1 MSTRPGRVLGVDPGT
16 VRVGLAVS
24 DPDRL
29 LATPHA
35 TVPGGRGA
43 VAAIVREAEDLGCVA
58 VVVGLP
64 KSLQGRDT
72 DSTRMARALAASL
85 TDAGVT
91 VHLQDERLTSV
102 QADRALRAA
111 GRTTKQSKDYKDQV
125 AASLLLQA
133 WLDTNR
139 PRPPLDSETPSP

>member
-1 MSTRPGRVLGVDPGT
+1 

-35 TVPGGRGA
+35 TVAGGKGA
-43 VAAIVREAEDLGCVA
+43 AKRVLDVLTELGCTA

-64 KSLQGRDT
+64 RSLAGRET
-72 DSTRMARALAASL
+72 DSTRMARMLAADL
-85 TDAGVT
+85 RQADVE

-102 QADRALRAA
+102 QADRVLRAA
-111 GRTTKQSKDYKDQV
+111 GRNAKQSKGVKDQV
-125 AASLLLQA
+125 AASVLLQA
-133 WLDTNR
+133 WLDT
-139 PRPPLDSETPSP
+139 PRPTGAPPP